1 MQSRR
6 KNGFFDVACLTLGTL
21 IMTAII
27 GCGRGG
33 LPMADVHGEVKFDG
47 QPIETGSIAFH
58 PDDGIGPS
66 TGGEIKNGQYA
77 VRVPPGMKTIEI
89 RGSKRTGT
97 RKPTPE
103 NPVEEP
109 IYMEFIPPIYNI
121 QTTLSE
127 QVKMPDTKI
136 DLDLKP
142 MADSAMR

>member
-1 MQSRR
+1 MIW
-6 KNGFFDVACLTLGTL
+6 GALTVAGV
-21 IMTAII
+21 A

-58 PDDGIGPS
+58 PEDGLGPS
-66 TGGEIKNGQYA
+66 TGGEIKNGQYSA
-77 VRVPPGMKTIEI
+77 RVPPGTKKIEI
-89 RGSKRTGT
+89 RGSKRVGT

-109 IYMEFIPPIYNI
+109 IYMELIPPIYNI
-121 QTTLSE
+121 QTTLSK
-127 QVKMPDTKI
+127 QVKMPDTQI

>member
-1 MQSRR
+1 MQSSR
-6 KNGFFDVACLTLGTL
+6 KNRLFSAAVVIGGMLTVTGVA
-21 IMTAII
+21 

-58 PDDGIGPS
+58 PEDGLGPS

-77 VRVPPGMKTIEI
+77 VRVPPGAKKIEI
-89 RGSKRTGT
+89 SRFQASRHA
-97 RKPTPE
+97 KPTPE
-103 NPVEEP
+103 NPVQEP
-109 IYMEFIPPIYNI
+109 IYMELIPPIYNI

-127 QVKMPDTKI
+127 EVRMPDTQI

-142 MADSAMR
+142 LAGSARR